1 MRQDLHSPCNL
12 CRFAWTSGDDQQMAG
27 RGLGN
32 SAPFPDLHPFGI
44 WSGIL
49 MSFDGNRGSIV
60 KGAFQE
66 RSRGS
71 LQLKNE
77 NNNREKRELG

>member
-1 MRQDLHSPCNL
+1 
-12 CRFAWTSGDDQQMAG
+12 
-27 RGLGN
+27 
-32 SAPFPDLHPFGI
+32 
-44 WSGIL
+44 